1 MKNASDSRLAALI
14 ERLARLAA
22 AGEWSADLNPA
33 QAAALSYL
41 GRANRYSRAPS
52 QVADYLEA
60 TRGTVSPTL
69 KGLIAVRRSETDRR
83 TLSCEVTAKG
93 RVALAA
99 VRPLDTAVASMDPTM
114 RLSAEAGIEAL
125 IARLLGAR
133 GGRSFGL
140 CRTCS
145 HHEGRE
151 DAGGFCRLLSV
162 ALVPADAELICHE
175 HALAEAA

>member
-1 MKNASDSRLAALI
+1 MRASA
-14 ERLARLAA
+14 
-22 AGEWSADLNPA
+22 ADLNPA

-60 TRGTVSPTL
+60 TRGTVSQTL
-69 KGLIAVRRSETDRR
+69 KVLERKGLIAVRRSETDRR

-175 HALAEAA
+175 HAQAEAA